1 MLDEET
7 LQKLYRYGVALTNH
21 TQDAYDLVQDALEK
35 ILIKPPRDNN
45 NVTAYL
51 RTVMRNQF
59 IDNYRRQQRF
69 PEVEFDDTTEALDLN
84 TDALEQTFIER
95 DELEKAWQTLDRQD
109 REILFLWAVEGYS
122 YQEIAEQMTL
132 PRGTVLSRIHRVRK
146 NLQTKSANHVS
157 ASSS

>member
-21 TQDAYDLVQDALEK
+21 AQDAYDLVQDALEK
-35 ILIKPPRDNN
+35 ILIKPPRDNR

-59 IDNYRRQQRF
+59 IDSYRRQQRF

-84 TDALEQTFIER
+84 TDALEQTFIKR
-95 DELEKAWQTLDRQD
+95 DELEKVWQTLDWQD

-122 YQEIAEQMTL
+122 YQEIAEKMTL

-146 NLQTKSANHVS
+146 NLQTNSANDTS